1 MVRMKAQGIVQAFP
15 QHPLRLASRVILPR
29 GYEHLCCVGICG
41 IIVVL
46 MRISLL
52 LQAAPIA

>member
-1 MVRMKAQGIVQAFP
+1 MKAQGIVQAFP

-29 GYEHLCCVGICG
+29 GYEHLCCGGICG